1 MREKP
6 YTCLAH
12 TDCFANRNGL
22 CTVLTDTDFQGKDC
36 PFHKTSA
43 QAQEGR
49 RSAYFRLITTGQ
61 EYLLDKYGVCY
72 ESE

>member
-1 MREKP
+1 MNEKP
-6 YTCLAH
+6 YSCHTH
-12 TDCFANRNGL
+12 TDCFANERGY
-22 CTVLTDTDFQGKDC
+22 CMVLNDTNFQGKDC
-36 PFHKTSA
+36 PLRKTPA

-61 EYLLDKYGVCY
+61 EYLLEKYGVCY